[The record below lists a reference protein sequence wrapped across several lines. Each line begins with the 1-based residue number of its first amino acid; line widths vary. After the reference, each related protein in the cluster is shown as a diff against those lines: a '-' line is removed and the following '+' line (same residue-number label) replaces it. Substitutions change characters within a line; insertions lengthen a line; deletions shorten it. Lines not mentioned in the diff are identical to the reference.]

1 MMPNVPNSPE
11 SVFRGIQIY
20 VNVSDSSE
28 KDMRYYGIWFGMSV
42 SPESDKYA
50 VEMADITLL
59 VRVAPVYLNCSDCLG
74 CYVESFVDDMPTCG

>member
-1 MMPNVPNSPE
+1 MPNVSNSPE

-28 KDMRYYGIWFGMSV
+28 KDMWYYGIWFGMSV
-42 SPESDKYA
+42 FPPESDKYA

-59 VRVAPVYLNCSDCLG
+59 VRVAPVYLNCSGCLG
-74 CYVESFVDDMPTCG
+74 RYVESFVDDTPTCG

>member
-20 VNVSDSSE
+20 VNVSDSPE

-50 VEMADITLL
+50 VEMEDITLL
-59 VRVAPVYLNCSDCLG
+59 VRVAPSLSELFG
-74 CYVESFVDDMPTCG
+74 LHRPLCGKLCG

>member
-50 VEMADITLL
+50 VEMILHCWFALPQSI
-59 VRVAPVYLNCSDCLG
+59 
-74 CYVESFVDDMPTCG
+74 

>member
-1 MMPNVPNSPE
+1 MPNVPNSPE
-11 SVFRGIQIY
+11 SVFCGIQIY
-20 VNVSDSSE
+20 VNVSDSPE

-74 CYVESFVDDMPTCG
+74 RYVESFVDDTPTCG